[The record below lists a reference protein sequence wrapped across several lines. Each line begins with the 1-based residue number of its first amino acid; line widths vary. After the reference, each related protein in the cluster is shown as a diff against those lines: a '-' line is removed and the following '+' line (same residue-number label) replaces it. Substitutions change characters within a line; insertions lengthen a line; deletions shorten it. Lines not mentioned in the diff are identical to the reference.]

1 VSASVP
7 HVAVVDDEEEVRA
20 SVSEYLVRNGLL
32 ATACEDGAALDR
44 LMAERSVDLV
54 LLDVNMPGEDGVSI
68 ARRLRAKGRVAV
80 IMLTA
85 NGDNV
90 DQVIGLEVGADDY
103 LVKPTEP
110 RLMLARIRAVLRR
123 VGGEGEGSATMGRR
137 VRFGRC
143 VLDLDSRTL
152 FDEKGQTVP
161 LSAMEYDLLRTFAEH
176 PNKVL
181 SRDRILDLAHDK
193 EMEPFDRSVDSR
205 IKRLRKKIEEDP
217 TYPQA
222 IKTVHGAGYVFSPRT
237 EHAT

>member
-1 VSASVP
+1 M
-7 HVAVVDDEEEVRA
+7 R
-20 SVSEYLVRNGLL
+20 
-32 ATACEDGAALDR
+32 AALDR

-143 VLDLDSRTL
+143 VLDLDSRTPIRR
-152 FDEKGQTVP
+152 ERTNG
-161 LSAMEYDLLRTFAEH
+161 SAER
-176 PNKVL
+176 
-181 SRDRILDLAHDK
+181 
-193 EMEPFDRSVDSR
+193 
-205 IKRLRKKIEEDP
+205 
-217 TYPQA
+217 
-222 IKTVHGAGYVFSPRT
+222 HGI
-237 EHAT
+237 

>member
-1 VSASVP
+1 VSIGVA
-7 HVAVVDDEEEVRA
+7 HVAVVDDEEEVRS

-32 ATACEDGAALDR
+32 ATPCESGSALDQ

-68 ARRLRAKGRVAV
+68 ARRLRSQGNVAV

-85 NGDNV
+85 NGDSI
-90 DQVIGLEVGADDY
+90 DEVIGLEVGADDY

-123 VGGEGEGSATMGRR
+123 VGSEAAGSASMGRR

-152 FDEKGQTVP
+152 FDESGRTVS
-161 LSAMEYDLLRTFAEH
+161 LSAMEFDLLRTFAEH

-181 SRDRILDLAHDK
+181 TRDRILDLAHHK
-193 EMEPFDRSVDSR
+193 GMEPFDRSVDSR
-205 IKRLRKKIEEDP
+205 IKRLRKKVEEDP
-217 TYPQA
+217 AFTRA
-222 IKTVHGAGYVFSPRT
+222 IKTVHGAGYVFSPGT
-237 EHAT
+237 